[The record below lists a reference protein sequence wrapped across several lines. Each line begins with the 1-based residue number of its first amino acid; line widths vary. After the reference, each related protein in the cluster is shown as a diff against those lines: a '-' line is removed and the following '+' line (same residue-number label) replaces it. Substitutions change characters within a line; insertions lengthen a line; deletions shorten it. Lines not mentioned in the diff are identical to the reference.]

1 MRARDYEQGHLP
13 KRSIPHYNNSNP
25 LLRTMGR
32 RRPPEVTF
40 LCEKD
45 VVLLNI
51 TECNPQLYDTYL
63 EQWIISVKRDYQ
75 ARHELDVETWEAMIR
90 IRENY
95 LRGVARAPW
104 KAFKDKFLG
113 EIAKIAGQG
122 NNILKFCYAMHRILM
137 ARDANT

>member
-1 MRARDYEQGHLP
+1 M
-13 KRSIPHYNNSNP
+13 
-25 LLRTMGR
+25 
-32 RRPPEVTF
+32 
-40 LCEKD
+40 CEKD
-45 VVLLNI
+45 AVLLNI
-51 TECNPQLYDTYL
+51 TECDPQLYDTYL

-104 KAFKDKFLG
+104 KAFKDKFLR
-113 EIAKIAGQG
+113 EIAKIVGQG
-122 NNILKFCYAMHRILM
+122 NNILNFCYAMHRILM